1 MPSMQFDIFFSISQ
15 TRIKGLL
22 PTERTMLANFLEQA
36 EAADR
41 LGFGTLWVAESHL
54 SSEVQKQNPGP
65 VIPHFEGEVGINVD
79 FVQTATRVFHRT
91 KKINA
96 GSAILNILCNGG
108 PIAAAERLH
117 AFLAYHGLDENE
129 TRRIEIGF
137 AAGRFPY
144 INAPYGIVPRDPV
157 QAAAWPVVRTKI
169 FRQATEIF
177 LRLLKGETLASDDVH
192 RMTLARKDFRA
203 DADWDKVLG
212 ALGRRVDA
220 IDLGHWWTFPKLKIV
235 PNEVRPELYRV
246 AIGTHDPEVQ
256 AFANSIMPCGVFNL
270 SITPDATIQSTND
283 RMAKTYNPAGGPWSR
298 ALMPRTVLVFI
309 NDEPGLTPEQQRA
322 AAAEEAKEA
331 LVAYW
336 NALEG
341 TLDPMRLAQATDN
354 ALIGDAATVAAEVKR
369 RFHPDDRLMLW
380 FDFNNH
386 DSKRVVRNMEAFMRV
401 MERA

>member
-1 MPSMQFDIFFSISQ
+1 
-15 TRIKGLL
+15 
-22 PTERTMLANFLEQA
+22 MLANFLEQA

-65 VIPHFEGEVGINVD
+65 VIPHFEGEVGVNVD

-91 KKINA
+91 KRINV

-117 AFLAYHGLDENE
+117 AFLAYHGLDPAEK
-129 TRRIEIGF
+129 RRIEVGF

-144 INAPYGIVPRDPV
+144 INAPYGIVPRNPV
-157 QAAAWPVVRTKI
+157 QAAAWPVLKNKI
-169 FRQATEIF
+169 FREAAEIF
-177 LRLLKGETLASDDVH
+177 LRLMKGEVLSSEDLQPKVLT
-192 RMTLARKDFRA
+192 RKDFRT
-203 DADWDKVLG
+203 DEDWERVLM
-212 ALGRRVDA
+212 AHGRRTER
-220 IDLGHWWTFPKLKIV
+220 ITIEPWWVFPSLAVV
-235 PNEVRPELYRV
+235 PREVRPELYRV
-246 AIGTHDPEVQ
+246 AIGTHDPEAQ

-270 SITPDATIQSTND
+270 SITPDRTIQDTNE
-283 RMAKTYNPAGGPWSR
+283 RMTRAYNPAGGPWVR
-298 ALMPRTVLVFI
+298 RLMPRTVLVFV
-309 NDEPGLTPEQQRA
+309 NEEPGLTKEQRCR

-354 ALIGDAATVAAEVKR
+354 ALIGDAETVAEEVGK

-386 DSKRVVRNMEAFMRV
+386 DSARVMRNMEAFMQRV
-401 MERA
+401 APRYAAAAGAGHVQGAA

>member
-1 MPSMQFDIFFSISQ
+1 VEFDIFFSISR
-15 TRIKGLL
+15 TPVKGYM
-22 PTERTMLANFLEQA
+22 PSERVMLSNFLEQA

-54 SSEVQKQNPGP
+54 SSEVQKKNPSP

-79 FVQTATRVFHRT
+79 FVQTATRVFQRT
-91 KKINA
+91 KRINV

-117 AFLAYHGLDENE
+117 AFLAYHGLDDAE
-129 TRRIEIGF
+129 RRRLEIGF

-144 INAPYGIVPRDPV
+144 INAPYGIVPRTPLH
-157 QAAAWPVVRTKI
+157 AAAWNVVKNKI
-169 FRQATEIF
+169 FREAAEIF
-177 LRLLKGETLASDDVH
+177 LRLMKGEELACEDVAPKTLSRA
-192 RMTLARKDFRA
+192 DFRT
-203 DADWDKVLG
+203 DDEWTKVL
-212 ALGRRVDA
+212 AAHGRRADS
-220 IDLGHWWTFPKLKIV
+220 IPLEPWWVFPKLAIV
-235 PNEVRPELYRV
+235 PREVRPELYRV
-246 AIGTHDPEVQ
+246 AIGTHDPDTQV
-256 AFANSIMPCGVFNL
+256 FANSIMPCGVFNL
-270 SITPDATIQSTND
+270 SITPDKTIQETND
-283 RMAKTYNPAGGPWSR
+283 RMTKAYHPAGGPWRR

-309 NDEPGLTPEQQRA
+309 NEEKGLSAEARREA
-322 AAAEEAKEA
+322 AAGEAREA

-369 RFHPDDRLMLW
+369 RFHPEDRLMLW

-386 DSKRVVRNMEAFMRV
+386 DSKRVIRNMEAFMGC
-401 MERA
+401 MAS